1 MFTLGSSG
9 DPQEK
14 ASCPAH
20 QGCMLA
26 PTGQLGEHA
35 QNLKAAI
42 RDFSARITH
51 DKRREKQERA
61 CSRMITDDALS
72 VVGNTP
78 LIELRRMTSE
88 NDATILAKLEMFN
101 LSGSVKDRIVKYIIE
116 EAERTGDL
124 KKDQTIVEATSG
136 NTGIAL
142 SMIGSVKGYRVKILM
157 PESATEERRKII
169 QSFGA
174 ELILVED
181 EYKAIRTAEELAKEK
196 GWFLLNQFGNPLNV
210 EAHYNTTGTEI
221 LKQSEGKVD
230 AFVCG
235 IGTGGTITGAGRRL
249 KEHRREIEII
259 GCEPELETRI
269 GGLLNF
275 TDSNYKPPILD
286 LSTVDEVVRVRD
298 DDAFRMAREI
308 ARREGLFVGPSSGA
322 VMHVAMRKAKEL
334 GKGKRIV
341 VIFADGGARYL
352 SADIFK

>member
-1 MFTLGSSG
+1 VGAGYLRMT
-9 DPQEK
+9 
-14 ASCPAH
+14 
-20 QGCMLA
+20 
-26 PTGQLGEHA
+26 TG
-35 QNLKAAI
+35 N
-42 RDFSARITH
+42 
-51 DKRREKQERA
+51 
-61 CSRMITDDALS
+61 ALDL
-72 VVGNTP
+72 VGNTP
-78 LIELRRMTSE
+78 LVRLKNLTGK

-116 EAERTGDL
+116 KEEKTGDL
-124 KKDQTIVEATSG
+124 NKSQTIVEATSG

-142 SMIGSVKGYRVKILM
+142 SMIGSVKGYSVKILM
-157 PESATEERRKII
+157 PESATAERRKII

-174 ELILVED
+174 ELILIQD
-181 EYKAIRTAEELAKEK
+181 EYKAIKLAEELTKEK
-196 GWFLLNQFGNPLNV
+196 DWFLLNQFGNPLNV
-210 EAHYNTTGTEI
+210 EAHYSTTAVEI
-221 LKQSEGKVD
+221 LRQSEGKID

-249 KEHRREIEII
+249 RKYRQEIEII
-259 GCEPELETRI
+259 GCEPELETKI

-298 DDAFRMAREI
+298 DDAFGVAREI